1 MTMSEPTPEV
11 TYYDKE
17 GNEIAVQTPQEAQT
31 PIELISQSVVIVDQR
46 FVDCPEA
53 VATIQV

>member
-1 MTMSEPTPEV
+1 MSEPTPEV